1 MSELRYSPE
10 ALTDL
15 DEIWEY
21 IVSDLANPDAAQNT
35 VDSILNAADRL
46 RDYPESGAL
55 LASVADIVSDYRFVP
70 VGNYLLFY
78 RARPCE
84 VFIDRILYARRN
96 YLRVLFGEKGQ

>member
-15 DEIWEY
+15 DEIWDY

-78 RARPCE
+78 RARPGE
-84 VFIDRILYARRN
+84 VFIDRILYGRRN